1 MFDRDLWAEIFH
13 SIKKNKLRTFL
24 TGFSVAWGIFILV
37 LLLASVNG
45 MKNGFVNEFKDDA
58 TNSVFVIPNST
69 TLPYDGFEAG
79 RRIKFTND
87 DLKYIQGN
95 FKEDIEY
102 ITPRFRKGITAKY
115 KKETGSYTVRAV
127 MPDHQKIEK
136 TIITDGRYLNENDI
150 DKKLKVAVI
159 GKKIKEDLFGDE
171 NPIGKTIILNNSTFN
186 VIGVF
191 EDEGNDRE
199 NRILYVPVSTLQR
212 LYKNTDQINSIVLT
226 YNPKYSL
233 AEALEFSDRLE
244 TIMKRR
250 HRVNPEDQRGVFVR
264 NYAEQF
270 SNVNNFTM
278 MLTAISVFVGILIL
292 VAGIIGIGNILVFII
307 KERTKEI
314 GIRKAIG
321 AKPSQI
327 INLVIL
333 ESVFITT
340 ISGIGGMLFA
350 MGLVKLVG
358 KGINSP
364 AFSNPQVKMSTVIIA
379 TSILI
384 IAGILAGL
392 IPAIKAARVKPIEAL
407 NAD

>member
-250 HRVNPEDQRGVFVR
+250 HRVNPEDQSGVFVR

>member
-1 MFDRDLWAEIFH
+1 MFDRDLWAEIFN

-45 MKNGFVNEFKDDA
+45 MKNGFVSEFNDDA
-58 TNSVFVIPNST
+58 TNSIFIFPSVT
-69 TLPYDGFEAG
+69 TLPYAGFEAG

-87 DLKYIQGN
+87 DLEYIQGN
-95 FKEDIEY
+95 FSEDIEY
-102 ITPRFRKGITAKY
+102 ITPRFNKNVTAKY
-115 KKETGSYTVRAV
+115 KKETGTYQVRAV
-127 MPDHQKIEK
+127 LPDHKLIEK
-136 TIITDGRYLNENDI
+136 TIVTSGRYLNANDVN
-150 DKKLKVAVI
+150 KKLKVVVI
-159 GKKIKEDLFGDE
+159 GKKIKEDLFPDE
-171 NPIGKTIILNNSTFN
+171 DPLEKTLILNNSTFN
-186 VIGVF
+186 IIGTYT
-191 EDEGNDRE
+191 DEGNDRE
-199 NRILYVPVSTLQR
+199 ERYLYIPVTTMQR
-212 LYKNTDQINSIVLT
+212 LYSNTDKINQIILT
-226 YNPKYSL
+226 YNPKYNL
-233 AEALEFSDRLE
+233 TQAMAFSDMLE
-244 TIMKRR
+244 EVMKRR
-250 HRVNPEDQRGVFVR
+250 HRVDPDDQGAIRLN

-278 MLTAISVFVGILIL
+278 MLTAISVFVGLLILI
-292 VAGIIGIGNILVFII
+292 AGIIGIGNILVFII

-350 MGLVKLVG
+350 MALVKLVG
-358 KGINSP
+358 KGIQSP
-364 AFSNPQVKMSTVIIA
+364 AFSNPQVKLQTVIIA
-379 TSILI
+379 TTILVV
-384 IAGILAGL
+384 AGILAGL